1 MAHVIHIKPDK
12 KTLLQRCVIDELTI
26 PLGFKL
32 GSLALHFAGYK
43 KIEDILRADPADLLQ
58 VPHIGKRKLS
68 LIQDYLA
75 AHGLVYPHQPDSGC
89 VVVQF
94 RKPAA

>member
-1 MAHVIHIKPDK
+1 MAQVINLKPNK
-12 KTLLQRCVIDELTI
+12 IELLQRCVLDELTV

-43 KIEDILRADPADLLQ
+43 KIEDILRADPEELLR

-75 AHGLVYPHQPDSGC
+75 AHGLVYPRPLNSVC
-89 VVVQF
+89 AVVQF